1 MYTLLF
7 VVADDDDDDHEVDN
21 EDDDNNEVVDVS
33 VFLGAD
39 LTIAIYTYIYSCV
52 LIYLTTCVG
61 DPTTKQFCGAVLSSL
76 SYYESCRVILCD
88 LGAIAALK
96 GLAELND
103 ETTKQRCLVAFANLS
118 CELTVQVSMIKTGV
132 VRIIAELANS
142 LKEVTYIC
150 CAKAICNLAC
160 NPEYKLSVATDGG
173 VHVLLMIS
181 MVQSVEHLTKL
192 LCVIGLNNLL
202 DYTTIDF
209 MLSEGLINSIS
220 NLSKIGINDP
230 TKQGGAHISML
241 SAKIFNHLTS
251 FTNARNKIVESKA
264 VMSTLFNL
272 LCKSTTVET
281 QVISIRTTCNL
292 VLDPNV
298 RGLAILAGG
307 LLPLERGIE
316 VMDDKYTIMQCLL
329 SLFYTCNN
337 AKFMEIMAKTT
348 TIPQTLIFFAM
359 KKNEKKLNKHVT
371 TTTNKNTSSD
381 NNTNINNLSVDDD
394 EFIIAIKILVMLAWE
409 DTSRYYLQNKE
420 FLSLLFQLISSSTS
434 TNTTTH
440 TNNAI
445 NNYSTNT
452 SNNNKS
458 SGIQWLSSTIRF
470 VVLGYSNLIELLDLG
485 IINIMLTLNNYLSD
499 SDPTV
504 MNSTKYLIYA
514 VRSLTVKNNNLQE
527 LIEKGVLTIIHRAS
541 SLCSNDSELM
551 MEIALIMYLFAHQ
564 SPISRLYSSNS
575 LSVNIYNNLSNDS
588 NVSYLYNIDDDIY

>member
-1 MYTLLF
+1 
-7 VVADDDDDDHEVDN
+7 
-21 EDDDNNEVVDVS
+21 
-33 VFLGAD
+33 
-39 LTIAIYTYIYSCV
+39 
-52 LIYLTTCVG
+52 
-61 DPTTKQFCGAVLSSL
+61 
-76 SYYESCRVILCD
+76 
-88 LGAIAALK
+88 
-96 GLAELND
+96 
-103 ETTKQRCLVAFANLS
+103 
-118 CELTVQVSMIKTGV
+118 MIKTGV

-202 DYTTIDF
+202 DHTTIDF

-292 VLDPNV
+292 VLDLNV

-307 LLPLERGIE
+307 LLPIERGIE

-337 AKFMEIMAKTT
+337 AKFMEIMTKTT
-348 TIPQTLIFFAM
+348 TIPQTLIYFAM

-371 TTTNKNTSSD
+371 TTNKNTSSD
-381 NNTNINNLSVDDD
+381 KNNKNNTSVDDD
-394 EFIIAIKILVMLAWE
+394 EFIIAIKILVMLSWE
-409 DTSRYYLQNKE
+409 DKSRYYLQNKE
-420 FLSLLFQLISSSTS
+420 FLSLLFQLIISSTS
-434 TNTTTH
+434 INTNTTAQ
-440 TNNAI
+440 TNN
-445 NNYSTNT
+445 NSTNT
-452 SNNNKS
+452 NNNNTDNNDKS
-458 SGIQWLSSTIRF
+458 SGIQWLSAIIRY
-470 VVLGYSNLIELLDLG
+470 VVLGYNNVIELLDLG

-514 VRSLTVKNNNLQE
+514 IRSLTVKNNNLQE
-527 LIEKGVLTIIHRAS
+527 LIEKGVLTIIYRAS
-541 SLCSNDSELM
+541 HLCSNDSELM
-551 MEIALIMYLFAHQ
+551 MEVSLIMYLFAHQ

-588 NVSYLYNIDDDIY
+588 NVSYL